1 MGLGQE
7 MGHRD
12 CRGRGHQETVQRT
25 VLLLDSRVDGRWWA
39 LGGVVG
45 QLDAESPQ
53 TQQGGVGEMPVST
66 IAPSLALG
74 RQELWG
80 SGK

>member
-1 MGLGQE
+1 M
-7 MGHRD
+7 
-12 CRGRGHQETVQRT
+12 
-25 VLLLDSRVDGRWWA
+25 
-39 LGGVVG
+39 G

-80 SGK
+80 NGK